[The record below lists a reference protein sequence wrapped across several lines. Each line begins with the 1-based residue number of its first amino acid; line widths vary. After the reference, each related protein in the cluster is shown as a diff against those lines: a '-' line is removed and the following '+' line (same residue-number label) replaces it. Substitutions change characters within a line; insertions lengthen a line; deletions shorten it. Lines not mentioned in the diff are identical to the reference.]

1 MIGVH
6 CKQTRAWGMIRVSV
20 LYPNSDGA
28 KFDKKYYVNS
38 HLPMVKEK
46 LGGALKELAM
56 DEGIA
61 GAAPGSAAPF
71 VAVAHLSF
79 DSLDSFQQAF
89 GANAEAIM
97 GDIPNYTDIEPVVQ
111 IGEIKL

>member
-6 CKQTRAWGMIRVSV
+6 REQPRTRAMIRVSV
-20 LYPNSDGA
+20 LYPNSDGVR
-28 KFDKKYYVNS
+28 FDKQYYLNN
-38 HLPMVKEK
+38 HLPM
-46 LGGALKELAM
+46 
-56 DEGIA
+56 
-61 GAAPGSAAPF
+61 PF
-71 VAVAHLSF
+71 VAVANLSF

-89 GANAEAIM
+89 GANAQVIL